1 MARQRRRTT
10 SVLFVPD
17 DGSRT
22 VVLKFGY
29 WPLRVLAGASILLLV
44 MLVVEFAFIW
54 KIQEWRQTA
63 QTLKKENRRL
73 NAEVARVEELAL
85 TLKRIQG
92 TDQKLRQML
101 LPDSELAPGAHA
113 DPGASGRSAGN
124 GEDGAPVASAV
135 KRSSG
140 SARDSINSR

>member
-1 MARQRRRTT
+1 MASQRRRQM

-29 WPLRVLAGASILLLV
+29 WPLRMVAGALILLLV
-44 MLVVEFAFIW
+44 MLVLEFAFIW
-54 KIQEWRQTA
+54 KIQAWRQSA
-63 QTLKKENRRL
+63 QTLREENRRL
-73 NAEVARVEELAL
+73 HAEVARVEELAL

-101 LPDSELAPGAHA
+101 LPDSGLTPAAYANTGSAGSA
-113 DPGASGRSAGN
+113 AGN
-124 GEDGAPVASAV
+124 GKEGAPIPSAV
-135 KRSSG
+135 KRSSV
-140 SARDSINSR
+140 SARDTIDSR

>member
-1 MARQRRRTT
+1 MARKRRRRM

-29 WPLRVLAGASILLLV
+29 WPLRVVAGASILLLV
-44 MLVVEFAFIW
+44 TLVLEFALIW

-63 QTLKKENRRL
+63 QTLKEENTRL
-73 NAEVARVEELAL
+73 HAEVARVEELAL

-101 LPDSELAPGAHA
+101 LPDSELAPAVHA
-113 DPGASGRSAGN
+113 NPAASGRSAGS

-135 KRSSG
+135 KPSSG
-140 SARDSINSR
+140 SVRDSIDSR

>member
-1 MARQRRRTT
+1 MARQRRRQM

-22 VVLKFGY
+22 VVLKLGY
-29 WPLRVLAGASILLLV
+29 WPLRVVAGAFLLLLI
-44 MLVVEFAFIW
+44 MLVVEFVFIW

-63 QTLKKENRRL
+63 HTLKGENRRL

-101 LPDSELAPGAHA
+101 MPDSELAPAA
-113 DPGASGRSAGN
+113 DAKTGSSGRPAGN
-124 GEDGAPVASAV
+124 GKESAPVASAV
-135 KRSSG
+135 KRSST
-140 SARDSINSR
+140 STRDSVDSR